1 MEPSAM
7 SIANEVMVTKVI
19 AVDENALVL
28 DVLKHFITHRISG
41 LPVVNSANEVVGFIS
56 DGDLLKNIGHHK
68 PMMFDAISVAYSGI
82 WYDQEDIEDKIK
94 ELLQLKAL
102 ELATHKVISVDHD
115 AEIGD
120 VAQIL
125 GQKKIKKVPVLQDG
139 KLVGIISRGDL
150 LRFVGSRFL

>member
-1 MEPSAM
+1 M
-7 SIANEVMVTKVI
+7 SKANEVMVSKVI
-19 AVDENALVL
+19 TVAENALVL

-56 DGDLLKNIGHHK
+56 DGDLLKSIGHHK
-68 PMMFDAISVAYSGI
+68 PMMIDAISVAYSGI
-82 WYDQEDIEDKIK
+82 WYDQEGIEDKIK
-94 ELLQLKAL
+94 ELLQLNVL
-102 ELATHKVISVDHD
+102 ELATRKVISVDYD

-120 VAQIL
+120 VSEIL